1 MADENAIADM
11 LEAFKPGEGVTF
23 EVLVDVWPEAQLKG
37 PYTGLTVCGKSRRHL
52 CAWPVDVLML

>member
-37 PYTGLTVCGKSRRHL
+37 PYTGLTVCG
-52 CAWPVDVLML
+52 